1 MRATANGRRIA
12 SYLAFV
18 VTMLG
23 SAPAAAQ
30 SPYDGAAEALRAVG
44 RYLSLGF
51 LCIVIVGF
59 IAGAVLTYLVHRR
72 EVSVRNVLAKFML
85 NTSNRGNRK

>member
-1 MRATANGRRIA
+1 M
-12 SYLAFV
+12 
-18 VTMLG
+18 
-23 SAPAAAQ
+23 
-30 SPYDGAAEALRAVG
+30 G